1 MEAFV
6 CTTFVEHEIIARVKI
21 SPLWYCYIAKFEGSL
36 IVWMK
41 TAISIRFEFYVH
53 SIFRTLIS
61 HGVLNMSKG
70 ISGLKINALCVKNAM
85 HKTTIV
91 IDTWLYVVFIG
102 ISKVLYNFWKP

>member
-1 MEAFV
+1 ME
-6 CTTFVEHEIIARVKI
+6 I
-21 SPLWYCYIAKFEGSL
+21 
-36 IVWMK
+36 
-41 TAISIRFEFYVH
+41 AISIRYEFYVH

-91 IDTWLYVVFIG
+91 IDTWLYVSFIS
-102 ISKVLYNFWKP
+102 ILQQLYIIYIIRIKYTRKKSE

>member
-1 MEAFV
+1 ME
-6 CTTFVEHEIIARVKI
+6 
-21 SPLWYCYIAKFEGSL
+21 
-36 IVWMK
+36 

-91 IDTWLYVVFIG
+91 IDNWLYVVFIG
-102 ISKVLYNFWKP
+102 ISKVLYNFWKPLVLIHKIRTRYTRMKSCENVRLNGYIFE

>member
-1 MEAFV
+1 ME
-6 CTTFVEHEIIARVKI
+6 
-21 SPLWYCYIAKFEGSL
+21 
-36 IVWMK
+36 
-41 TAISIRFEFYVH
+41 TAISIRYEFYVH

-91 IDTWLYVVFIG
+91 IDTWLYVSFIS
-102 ISKVLYNFWKP
+102 ILQQLYIYYIIRIKYTRMKSE

>member
-1 MEAFV
+1 ME
-6 CTTFVEHEIIARVKI
+6 I
-21 SPLWYCYIAKFEGSL
+21 
-36 IVWMK
+36 
-41 TAISIRFEFYVH
+41 AISIRYEFYVH

-91 IDTWLYVVFIG
+91 IDTWLYVSL
-102 ISKVLYNFWKP
+102 ISILQQLYIYILIEEVAIYKILQKYTRMKSE